1 MKYYLAP
8 MEGVTTYVFRN
19 AYHNTFY
26 PADKYFTPFLVPHV
40 NKKFSEKEWNELN
53 PENNREM
60 YVVPQILTCQ
70 AEDFVRTAKV
80 LREYGYQ
87 EVNLNLGCPSK
98 TVVSKGRG
106 SGFLEN
112 PRKLDAFFAEVFE
125 KLDMDVSVKTR
136 IGLESP
142 LEFEDILAVY
152 EKYPVKELI
161 IHPRVQTDYYKNHP
175 NLEVFRK
182 AVETSRHSICYNGD
196 LFSEEDVGQFSQK
209 FPKVEKLMLGR
220 GVVAYPDLLQR
231 LQSGDE
237 ERGNMCTG
245 LQASEADQK
254 NRYAGAQSGGENRK
268 ELLQK
273 FHQELLD
280 GYCAIQFG
288 ERNVLFKMKE
298 FWSYFV
304 KNFEDEKKLWK
315 KIKKCEKL
323 SVYESIVADAFA
335 QSELKK

>member
-26 PADKYFTPFLVPHV
+26 PTDKYFTPFLVPHV

-53 PENNREM
+53 PENNSGM

-70 AEDFVRTAKV
+70 AEDFVRTAKW
-80 LREYGYQ
+80 LKEYGYG

-136 IGLESP
+136 IGLESG

-152 EKYPVKELI
+152 EKYPIKELI
-161 IHPRVQTDYYKNHP
+161 IHPRVQADYYKNHP
-175 NLEVFRK
+175 NLEVFGE
-182 AVETSRHSICYNGD
+182 AFENSRHSICYNGD
-196 LFSEEDVGQFSQK
+196 LFSVEDVTQFAKK

-220 GVVAYPDLLQR
+220 GVVAYPDLIHR
-231 LQSGDE
+231 LQG
-237 ERGNMCTG
+237 M
-245 LQASEADQK
+245 K
-254 NRYAGAQSGGENRK
+254 YNRK

-273 FHQELLD
+273 FHQELLE
-280 GYCAIQFG
+280 GYLAIRFG
-288 ERNVLFKMKE
+288 DRNVLFKMKE

-323 SVYESIVADAFA
+323 SVYEGVVADAFA
-335 QSELKK
+335 RVEQK

>member
-8 MEGVTTYVFRN
+8 MEGITTYVFRN
-19 AYHNTFY
+19 AYHNTFC

-53 PENNREM
+53 PDNNREL
-60 YVVPQILTCQ
+60 YVIPQILTCQ

-80 LREYGYQ
+80 LKEYGYQ
-87 EVNLNLGCPSK
+87 EVNLNLGCPSR
-98 TVVSKGRG
+98 TVVSKGKG

-142 LEFEDILAVY
+142 LEFEDVLNVY
-152 EKYPVKELI
+152 EKYPIKELI

-175 NLEVFRK
+175 NLEVFGQ
-182 AVETSRHSICYNGD
+182 AFENSRLSICYNGD
-196 LFSEEDVGQFSQK
+196 LFSVEDVRQFTQK
-209 FPKVEKLMLGR
+209 FPGVEKLMLGR
-220 GVVAYPDLLQR
+220 GVVAHPDLIQR
-231 LQSGDE
+231 LCGRE
-237 ERGNMCTG
+237 
-245 LQASEADQK
+245 
-254 NRYAGAQSGGENRK
+254 YNRK

-288 ERNVLFKMKE
+288 DRNVLFKMKE
-298 FWSYFV
+298 FWYYFV
-304 KNFEDEKKLWK
+304 KNFEDEKRLWK

-323 SVYESIVADAFA
+323 SVYEGIVAEAFA
-335 QSELKK
+335 KSVLAEGKQWD

>member
-8 MEGVTTYVFRN
+8 MEGVTTYVFRK

-80 LREYGYQ
+80 LKEYGYQ
-87 EVNLNLGCPSK
+87 EVNLNLGCPSR

-152 EKYPVKELI
+152 EKYPIKELI
-161 IHPRVQTDYYKNHP
+161 IHPRVQNDYYRNHP
-175 NLEVFRK
+175 NLEVFGE
-182 AVETSRHSICYNGD
+182 ALENSRHSICYNGD
-196 LFSEEDVGQFSQK
+196 LFSVEDVKRFMQK
-209 FPKVEKLMLGR
+209 FPCVDKLMLGR
-220 GVVAYPDLLQR
+220 GVVAYPDLIQR
-231 LQSGDE
+231 LQGREYD
-237 ERGNMCTG
+237 
-245 LQASEADQK
+245 
-254 NRYAGAQSGGENRK
+254 RK

-280 GYCAIQFG
+280 GYCAIGFG
-288 ERNVLFKMKE
+288 DRNVLFKMKE

-323 SVYESIVADAFA
+323 SLYESIVADAFA
-335 QSELKK
+335 KSVL